1 MLVRATAAVREAIG
15 AAADWLDAAA
25 RDAAQDA
32 VLAQLRAAQRQLEA
46 ADADEAAA
54 PSDKAVPHTLVR
66 DACSVLAQA
75 HPGTWPA
82 AAACAPGRAR
92 RCVLTRGILADNPD
106 YAFHRVLRGSRIEFV
121 VPKPKP
127 KSPEYIKM
135 MDEVRAYL
143 ANKEYEQMT
152 NGLDSTAS
160 GKNKLLGGF
169 SEDMLELRKASR
181 HLISLAN
188 VLFSMVA
195 TFAAAYVLSGHV
207 FAEQGFRVLFGLF
220 ATLLVAVAEGWFF
233 ARDWLLDDLPRK
245 HHDEGSAASH
255 AMKRLEHIYK
265 ECAPEAIEEKN
276 AIEGLDEFDRLRKK
290 IHADVKAVRQA
301 LKDRADV
308 MRGGGTT
315 TESAEASY
323 RIRVMIK
330 SLKELLGQMQH
341 IKKPKNPEKVA
352 EHKEVLELCKQHI
365 EECEN
370 LEKRKQNEAYAADRS
385 ELFAISGG
393 GGGGGGGAGDKSLAS
408 FAGGNGADSQDPFM
422 HSELPDI
429 DVEED
434 LKAIKNRNKDILE
447 ADENVNQDQDLDAI
461 GTGVARLKEI
471 ALDMGQEIDRQNDD
485 LGRIDQNVEK
495 ALDHVDNINITM
507 KNTLDKVMKGDRF
520 MVNCILLC
528 VILALVAFISTQF
541 TK

>member
-82 AAACAPGRAR
+82 AAACAP
-92 RCVLTRGILADNPD
+92 DNPD

-245 HHDEGSAASH
+245 HHDEGSAASRGARKPVAAAAAAAAPAAEMASAH
-255 AMKRLEHIYK
+255 AAMDGSGP
-265 ECAPEAIEEKN
+265 A
-276 AIEGLDEFDRLRKK
+276 
-290 IHADVKAVRQA
+290 
-301 LKDRADV
+301 
-308 MRGGGTT
+308 
-315 TESAEASY
+315 
-323 RIRVMIK
+323 
-330 SLKELLGQMQH
+330 GQ
-341 IKKPKNPEKVA
+341 
-352 EHKEVLELCKQHI
+352 
-365 EECEN
+365 
-370 LEKRKQNEAYAADRS
+370 
-385 ELFAISGG
+385 
-393 GGGGGGGAGDKSLAS
+393 
-408 FAGGNGADSQDPFM
+408 
-422 HSELPDI
+422 
-429 DVEED
+429 
-434 LKAIKNRNKDILE
+434 
-447 ADENVNQDQDLDAI
+447 
-461 GTGVARLKEI
+461 
-471 ALDMGQEIDRQNDD
+471 
-485 LGRIDQNVEK
+485 
-495 ALDHVDNINITM
+495 
-507 KNTLDKVMKGDRF
+507 
-520 MVNCILLC
+520 
-528 VILALVAFISTQF
+528 
-541 TK
+541 